1 MKTAITLALLAR
13 EAKQAQSTDTP
24 HRGEEFRAWVADNA
38 GEIAELLGLSASD
51 MRVVLALEIADCER
65 PHSFQ
70 DANIGKAFALAVE
83 RIRNLLRAADDD
95 AQTFV
100 RANLADEVAESYDH
114 QSGEVDAN
122 AVRALLRGSFDGD
135 RIAFERN
142 GETVLASAGRLRE
155 ILSVRRDARVF
166 IALDAVLVQWGNRG
180 WMRLAT
186 KSKTGSGPKRAS
198 GTVFAHVALSNSRS
212 TVAA

>member
-1 MKTAITLALLAR
+1 MATNKLTLALVAR

-24 HRGEEFRAWVADNA
+24 HRGEEFRTWVADNA

-51 MRVVLALEIADCER
+51 MGAVLALDVADCDR
-65 PHSFQ
+65 PRAFQ
-70 DANIGKAFALAVE
+70 DANLGKAFALACD
-83 RIRNLLRAADDD
+83 RIRALLRAADDD

-100 RANLADEVAESYDH
+100 RANLAGEVAESYDH

-142 GETVLASAGRLRE
+142 GETILASAGRLRE

-166 IALDAVLVQWGNRG
+166 IQIDAVLVQWGDRG

-186 KSKTGSGPKRAS
+186 KTKTGAGPKRAS
-198 GTVFAHVALSNSRS
+198 GTVFAHVALSTRS
-212 TVAA
+212 AVAA